1 MDTTTRPTMTET
13 ALARANVETVT
24 DETMISALREQ
35 ARYAYPDERAHRDG
49 LTTTYIY
56 ADGPDMIARVLP
68 GTYILEETQHGLTA
82 CYRFTDRYDAYD
94 VVVARSLDAQLD
106 DARTHP

>member
-1 MDTTTRPTMTET
+1 MDTTTRRTMTET
-13 ALARANVETVT
+13 ALARANVETIN
-24 DETMISALREQ
+24 DETMITVLRER
-35 ARYAYPDERAHRDG
+35 ARHAYPDERAHRNG

-56 ADGPDMIARVLP
+56 ADGPDMVAGVLP
-68 GTYILEETQHGLTA
+68 GTYVLEETEHGQTA

-106 DARTHP
+106 DARVHP